1 MTVTSSLGSSIDQAS
16 ERSVLSGLLPLVCIV
31 LLGFLAVAAPL
42 PVLSIYVHRDLG
54 FSGFTVGCVI
64 GVQSL
69 VTVVS
74 RHLAGTLCDRH
85 GPRRVVLLGLP
96 MAALA
101 GAFYIASLAPITPTG
116 RLAILVIGRVLLGLG
131 ESLFITGTMS
141 WGIGRIGAAR
151 TGRVMSLQGIAM
163 YAALGLGAP
172 LGLAAYDATGFA
184 SVGALTILMPLVAAV
199 IAMVLPAVV
208 PAAGGD
214 RVAFHRVIGLI
225 WLPGTLLMLATV
237 PFASMA
243 AFLPLDYAA
252 QGWSSAGYAMTAFG
266 IGYVAVRLVG
276 SHLTD
281 KHGAAVV
288 VGISLAI
295 EGCGQVLLWL
305 APSPTYAV
313 AGAALTGIGFS
324 LIFPAMGVIATRR
337 VPPAQRGR
345 AVGNFIA
352 FFDLALGVTGPVVG
366 LVSGGF
372 GYPSAFLVGLVAIA
386 AAGLMLPGIGRM
398 RTAS

>member
-1 MTVTSSLGSSIDQAS
+1 VTVTSPSIDPAT
-16 ERSVLSGLLPLVCIV
+16 ERTVFAGLSPLVCIV

-54 FSGFTVGCVI
+54 FSGFTVGWVI

-74 RHLAGTLCDRH
+74 RHWAGTLCDRH
-85 GPRRVVLLGLP
+85 GPRVVVLLGLP
-96 MAALA
+96 LAALA
-101 GAFYIASLAPITPTG
+101 GAFYIASLTPIAPEG
-116 RLAILVIGRVLLGLG
+116 RLALLVVGRILLGLG

-151 TGRVMSLQGIAM
+151 TGRVMSFQGIAM
-163 YAALGLGAP
+163 YSALGLGAP
-172 LGLAAYDATGFA
+172 LGLAVHDAFGFA
-184 SVGALTILMPLVAAV
+184 SVGALTIAMPLVAAL
-199 IAMVLPAVV
+199 IALVLPTV
-208 PAAGGD
+208 PATGGD
-214 RVAFHRVIGLI
+214 RVPFHKVIGLI

-243 AFLPLDYAA
+243 TFLPLDYDA
-252 QGWSSAGYAMTAFG
+252 QGWSHAGYAMTAFG
-266 IGYVAVRLVG
+266 IGYVLVRLVG
-276 SHLTD
+276 SHLPD
-281 KHGAAVV
+281 RHGAVIV
-288 VGISLAI
+288 VGISLAF
-295 EGCGQVLLWL
+295 EGCGQALLWL
-305 APSPTYAV
+305 ASSPIMAV

-352 FFDLALGVTGPVVG
+352 FFDLALGLTGPMVG
-366 LVSGGF
+366 LVTGGF
-372 GYPSAFLVGLVAIA
+372 GYPSAFLVGVAATA
-386 AAGLMLPGIGRM
+386 AAAILLPAIGRI
-398 RTAS
+398 RTAT